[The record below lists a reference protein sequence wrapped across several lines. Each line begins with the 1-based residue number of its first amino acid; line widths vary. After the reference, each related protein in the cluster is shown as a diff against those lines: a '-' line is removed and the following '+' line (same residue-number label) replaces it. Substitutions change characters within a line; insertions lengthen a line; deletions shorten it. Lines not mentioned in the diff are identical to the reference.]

1 MCLRRL
7 LFAPFLVLILASPN
21 TAGSPSEDSLYRGI
35 GDYPGEFQN
44 PWTLPNTTARCFN
57 TFELLDVDVIAD
69 PVRDLHLGIRPGI
82 NSKIPPPFK
91 LTRLV
96 WTIEP
101 NPNET
106 DPNTYVFSYPPNV
119 VESTLAD
126 DILTFQPSRR
136 HFNFT
141 GEAGVLIRLPQN
153 EALTSISYCSVY
165 TPGSDRI
172 QILDANGFPALHH
185 VELKTSQ
192 QYTKLLPGQGV
203 SIKIMNDMARA
214 PTYNGLNLE
223 ATGSGILIQAALD
236 LVDLVRFENVVN
248 SHLDLSFQNVQRGFE
263 FLQGSDTLIHLDGP
277 LTRASQRLNVT
288 SDAYLQ
294 VYDPTGTF
302 QCDPNGP
309 FACSVFNNATVEV
322 EPFPCTTLPLSDQDV
337 LFCNTS
343 FLFHLGIRR
352 DLPVFDTQSG
362 YGCTI
367 EGMQYEPLIAPGS
380 GVPPQANQR
389 LMAALVMA
397 VSVLYGTA

>member
-1 MCLRRL
+1 MCLRKL
-7 LFAPFLVLILASPN
+7 LLVFFLVLSFASPIK
-21 TAGSPSEDSLYRGI
+21 AESPYDGF
-35 GDYPGEFQN
+35 GDYPGEFQT

-69 PVRDLHLGIRPGI
+69 PVRDLHLGIRPAFD
-82 NSKIPPPFK
+82 SRIPPPFK

-119 VESTLAD
+119 VEQTLRGD
-126 DILTFQPSRR
+126 VLTFQPSRR
-136 HFNFT
+136 HYNFT

-153 EALTSISYCSVY
+153 DALTSISYCSAY

-185 VELKTSQ
+185 VELNTSQ
-192 QYTKLLPGQGV
+192 QYTNLLPGQGV
-203 SIKIMNDMARA
+203 SLKIMMGMGRA
-214 PTYNGLNLE
+214 PSAGLSLE
-223 ATGSGILIQAALD
+223 ATGSGILIEAALD
-236 LVDLVRFENVVN
+236 LVDLVRLENVVN
-248 SHLDLSFQNVQRGFE
+248 SHLDLSFQNVRRGFE

-277 LTRASQRLNVT
+277 LTRASQVLNVT
-288 SDAYLQ
+288 ADVYLQ
-294 VYDPTGTF
+294 VYDPTGNF
-302 QCDPNGP
+302 QCDPSDP
-309 FACSVFNNATVEV
+309 FACSLLNNATLEV

-367 EGMQYEPLIAPGS
+367 EGMQDEPLIPPDS
-380 GVPPQANQR
+380 GVLAHASQL
-389 LMAALVMA
+389 LMAAVVMS
-397 VSVLYGTA
+397 VSLLCGIV